1 MLADLGKISKRYSCN
16 LKFVMIVEF
25 TLCLIVFALF
35 RFVLVSGHIAQ
46 DLPPGPYRWPLIGNV
61 VEMALADLKYPH
73 KALGLMAKKYGDI
86 MGLGFGVHYMG
97 KRFHTKD

>member
-1 MLADLGKISKRYSCN
+1 
-16 LKFVMIVEF
+16 MIVEF